1 MNPDVA
7 LTLLC
12 VSVALN
18 VGLGYA
24 WLHAARSARRHRA
37 DTLAAPDEDRLA
49 RVEQALDALAVQN
62 DRLAEGQDF
71 LGRVVADRLSPPMAK
86 EGRRQEEITPH

>member
-1 MNPDVA
+1 MNPDVV
-7 LTLLC
+7 LTLLF

-24 WLHAARSARRHRA
+24 WFHAVRSARRHRA
-37 DTLAAPDEDRLA
+37 ETLAAPDQDRLA
-49 RVEQALDALAVQN
+49 RVEQALDALAAQN

-71 LGRVVADRLSPPMAK
+71 LGRVVADRLSPPIAK
-86 EGRRQEEITPH
+86 EGRRPEQITPH